1 MKLKYINYFALVVL
15 VAIFL
20 NGMGVD
26 KMFDLTYDPNG
37 GLYGIGSFNGTPEN
51 ISRYEDY
58 IFFTSIITNSI
69 LLWFIGQGIYQIIRL
84 LKKKFQKFASKS
96 F

>member
-26 KMFDLTYDPNG
+26 EMFDLTYNPDG
-37 GLYGIGSFNGTPEN
+37 GLCGVGSFSGTPEN

-58 IFFTSIITNSI
+58 IFFISIITNSI
-69 LLWFIGQGIYQIIRL
+69 LIWFIGQGIYQIIRL
-84 LKKKFQKFASKS
+84 LKKKFQKSASKS